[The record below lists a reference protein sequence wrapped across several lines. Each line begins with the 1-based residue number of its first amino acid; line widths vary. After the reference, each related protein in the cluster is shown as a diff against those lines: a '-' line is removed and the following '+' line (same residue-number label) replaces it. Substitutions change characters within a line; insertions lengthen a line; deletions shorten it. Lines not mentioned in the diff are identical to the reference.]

1 MFHRFSLMMLLATAP
16 EMALAATVAPQKVSA
31 EIDWLHEIMLGGST
45 GVVLF
50 VLFFA
55 MVTIAVERSINL
67 RRRHLMPDGFVAKVL
82 PLWAEDPPSRLLAV
96 CRDNPSTL
104 ARMTAFLAEHRE
116 VDTSLLIAGAADIG
130 QRDLQNEQ
138 RKTYS
143 LSVIAAIAPLLGLL
157 GTIIGMVEAFKLV
170 EIYGDDGGATIL
182 AGSISKALITTV
194 LGLVIAI
201 PGLALYHFFRL
212 RIQAL
217 GKLLDEEM
225 EKLVNVWLLKK
236 SRG

>member
-1 MFHRFSLMMLLATAP
+1 MRLLLIPVPWIAFSATAI
-16 EMALAATVAPQKVSA
+16 AATGAPETVSA
-31 EIDWLHEIMLGGST
+31 EIDWLHELTLGGST
-45 GVVLF
+45 GAALF

-55 MVTIAVERSINL
+55 MVTIAVERLVNL
-67 RRRHLMPDGFVAKVL
+67 RRRHIIPKGFVEKVQ
-82 PLWAEDPPSRLLAV
+82 PLWDAENPDALVAV
-96 CRDNPSTL
+96 CRENPSAI

-116 VDTSLLIAGAADIG
+116 APASLLIDGAAEIG
-130 QRDLQNEQ
+130 NRELLKEQ

-170 EIYGDDGGATIL
+170 EIYGDEGGATIL

-201 PGLALYHFFRL
+201 PGLALYHAFRF
-212 RIQAL
+212 RIQEL
-217 GKLLDEEM
+217 GKQLDEEM
-225 EKLVNVWLLKK
+225 EKLVNAWLLKNP
-236 SRG
+236 RA

>member
-1 MFHRFSLMMLLATAP
+1 MRYRWLMLMLINAP
-16 EMALAATVAPQKVSA
+16 VAVQAATGQPEPVSA
-31 EIDWLHEIMLGGST
+31 EIDWLHELTLGGST
-45 GVVLF
+45 GLVLF
-50 VLFFA
+50 VLLFA
-55 MVTIAVERSINL
+55 LITIAVERLFNL
-67 RRRHLMPDGFVAKVL
+67 RRRHLLPEGFVQKAL
-82 PLWAEDPPSRLLAV
+82 PLWTDESPARLLEC
-96 CRDNPSTL
+96 CRQHPSTL

-116 VDTSLLIAGAADIG
+116 VETSLLIAGAADIG
-130 QRDLQNEQ
+130 ARELQNEQ
-138 RKTYS
+138 RKTYG

-170 EIYGDDGGATIL
+170 EIYGDEGGATIL

-217 GKLLDEEM
+217 GKQLDEEM
-225 EKLVNVWLLKK
+225 EQLVNAWLLKK
-236 SRG
+236 PRS